1 MDDARAAELL
11 AGERERIT
19 EELDRLEAEFRPDA
33 PDTAADEN
41 ASGDGAVDLTERTR
55 DLERIDA
62 LRQALAALERAEG
75 RTQQPAASVRAP
87 QVGL

>member
-33 PDTAADEN
+33 PDTAADEI

-62 LRQALAALERAEG
+62 LRQQLVALHVLPE
-75 RTQQPAASVRAP
+75 S
-87 QVGL
+87 LYLLS